1 VFELWGGHGLITNR
15 KFVTFMSSFLIALPL
30 SALKDLS
37 SLDRSSLL
45 SIVAVVVI
53 SLLIIFRAPQVA
65 RESSFE
71 IDQSQRW
78 TVSSFC

>member
-1 VFELWGGHGLITNR
+1 
-15 KFVTFMSSFLIALPL
+15 MSSFLIALPL